1 MNWRF
6 RIKIEDEKM
15 ERVWGKKGQISYGHD
30 IGILMID
37 CHNPFIPGDVGNA
50 YTYDFP
56 VLFHL
61 IPEVTIK
68 RLVDEGDLTLSQ
80 NIVDAARYL
89 QRQGVKAITSDCGYM
104 IHFQDVV
111 REAVDVPVM
120 MSSLLQLPLI
130 SAFLPASQSIGI
142 ICAKSKSLTADMLSK
157 AFPAQDR
164 RLFVAG
170 MEDQPEFRHA
180 ILDEKGSLDPNAI
193 RQEVVTVGKELVA
206 QNPSIGAVLFECSN
220 LPPYAKAL
228 QDEIQRP
235 VFDFTTMINF
245 VRASCVRRNF
255 EAGF

>member
-1 MNWRF
+1 LAFQNQ
-6 RIKIEDEKM
+6 IKDEKM
-15 ERVWGKKGQISYGHD
+15 ERVWGKRGQISYGHD

-50 YTYDFP
+50 STYDFP

-61 IPEVTIK
+61 VPEVTIK
-68 RLVDEGDLTLSQ
+68 RLVDEGDLSLSQ
-80 NIVDAARYL
+80 NIVDAARHL
-89 QRQGVKAITSDCGYM
+89 QQQGVKAITSDCGYM

-111 REAVDVPVM
+111 QEAVDVPVM

-130 SAFLPASQSIGI
+130 SALLPVSQSIGI
-142 ICAKSKSLTADMLSK
+142 ICAKASSLTAEMLGK
-157 AFPAQDR
+157 AFPSQDR
-164 RLFVAG
+164 SVFVAG
-170 MEDQPEFRHA
+170 MEDQPEFCHA

-193 RQEVVTVGKELVA
+193 KREVVTVGKELLA

-235 VFDFTTMINF
+235 VFDYTTMINF
-245 VRASCVRRNF
+245 VRTSCVRKNF
-255 EAGF
+255 GTGF